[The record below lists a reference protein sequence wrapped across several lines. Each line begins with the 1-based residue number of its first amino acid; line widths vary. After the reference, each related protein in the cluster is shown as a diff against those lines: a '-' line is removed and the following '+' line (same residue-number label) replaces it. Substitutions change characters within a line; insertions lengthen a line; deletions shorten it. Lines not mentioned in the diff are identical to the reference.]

1 MESAFNATIQ
11 ISVAGTNGVD
21 VDGIGATRLVFA
33 LGGAQHDDL
42 VAIGDLAG
50 VLEDLVGENHEVLAG
65 LVMVILVDQEGLGAP
80 RQGQPVEG
88 VLIVG
93 DAVDRGGRTFTG
105 HAVHGGTGLGV
116 GDDGLGVE
124 LVGQVDGSGKKS
136 AERQRM
142 AVNDQ

>member
-80 RQGQPVEG
+80 RQGQPVK
-88 VLIVG
+88 VCSL
-93 DAVDRGGRTFTG
+93 
-105 HAVHGGTGLGV
+105 
-116 GDDGLGVE
+116 
-124 LVGQVDGSGKKS
+124 LV
-136 AERQRM
+136 M
-142 AVNDQ
+142 P

>member
-1 MESAFNATIQ
+1 MESVRPGWCSPWAELSTTI
-11 ISVAGTNGVD
+11 
-21 VDGIGATRLVFA
+21 
-33 LGGAQHDDL
+33 L

-105 HAVHGGTGLGV
+105 HAVHGGTGLGC
-116 GDDGLGVE
+116 
-124 LVGQVDGSGKKS
+124 
-136 AERQRM
+136 RRRWPWR
-142 AVNDQ
+142 

>member
-93 DAVDRGGRTFTG
+93 DAVDRGGRTFTD
-105 HAVHGGTGLGV
+105 TRCT
-116 GDDGLGVE
+116 VE
-124 LVGQVDGSGKKS
+124 PVWV
-136 AERQRM
+136 
-142 AVNDQ
+142 